1 MGAKTGGLIVALALQ
16 PDEAAEEGGLDQA
29 ENESDL
35 VGEDQSIFSRVG
47 SGVLC
52 AGKFPF

>member
-16 PDEAAEEGGLDQA
+16 PDEAAEEGGLDHA

-47 SGVLC
+47 SGALC